1 MTNSFQAIIVSHEIF
16 SVSFAGKKVLLQ
28 KNLVANR
35 ATFCIDCW
43 NDKQLGV
50 HRKYKDGSASK
61 GARMSAISYSEPG
74 LQRFFFTPIPCTYT
88 SSPLDGRAG
97 NYYFFSTW
105 IRKSIAIHP
114 FNSYLL
120 IPEERRKTI
129 GLSWNRTQVLLL
141 HKRPL

>member
-16 SVSFAGKKVLLQ
+16 SVSFAGKKALLQ

-43 NDKQLGV
+43 NDKQLDV
-50 HRKYKDGSASK
+50 HRKYKDGSASI

-88 SSPLDGRAG
+88 SSPLDGRG
-97 NYYFFSTW
+97 RNYFFFYMDTQEH
-105 IRKSIAIHP
+105 AIHP

-120 IPEERRKTI
+120 IPEERRKAI